1 MNNSDFRKPT
11 AEDINRAIQLLLWR
25 CRDAE
30 VHQNRPQGKR
40 GFYELDDWIAKADDL
55 MIREL
60 GLWCAD
66 IQELNIGMRD
76 S

>member
-1 MNNSDFRKPT
+1 MSDYVFKKPT
-11 AEDINRAIQLLLWR
+11 AEDVNKAIMLLLWR

-30 VHQNRPQGKR
+30 IHKDTPKKKR
-40 GFYELDDWIAKADDL
+40 GFYGLDDWISTADDE

-66 IQELNIGMRD
+66 IQELNIGTRD